1 MASILQ
7 QGSGD
12 AKRAHAIAISD
23 FNIQPSEGSYRLLT
37 GAALSA
43 EQEEDIRLSAVVHAN
58 LDEHKRR
65 LAEAARCGAGGAEDE
80 ADVKEDDD
88 GEQPAGEE
96 YAQPEGDE
104 DRVLKNT
111 RPARESDGLLS
122 VQELGDLY
130 QSSVHGS
137 IESAYGS
144 KYGRLQDETGN
155 WYGERAG
162 KPDQTPPQ
170 TEREKRIGEGYYE
183 PAWTNSE
190 LGLLLTTRPP
200 QLTKPC
206 PRRQLRRFGVVPS
219 TTSLSFPEHQ

>member
-1 MASILQ
+1 M
-7 QGSGD
+7 
-12 AKRAHAIAISD
+12 
-23 FNIQPSEGSYRLLT
+23 T

-43 EQEEDIRLSAVVHAN
+43 EQEENLRLSAVVHAN
-58 LDEHKRR
+58 LDEHRRR
-65 LAEAARCGAGGAEDE
+65 LAEAARSGAGGAADDE

-144 KYGRLQDETGN
+144 NYGRLQDETGN

-162 KPDQTPPQ
+162 KPDQAPLEA
-170 TEREKRIGEGYYE
+170 EREKRIHEGYYE

-190 LGLLLTTRPP
+190 LGHLLTTRPA

-206 PRRQLRRFGVVPS
+206 PMAPS
-219 TTSLSFPEHQ
+219 YAALALYPRLHLHHSRSID